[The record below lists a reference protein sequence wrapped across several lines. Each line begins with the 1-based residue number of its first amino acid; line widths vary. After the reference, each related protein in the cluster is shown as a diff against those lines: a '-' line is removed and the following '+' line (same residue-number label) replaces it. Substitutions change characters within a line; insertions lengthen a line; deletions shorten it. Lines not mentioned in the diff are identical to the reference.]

1 MCGIG
6 AFQIVKGE
14 CDPAK
19 VARVLLRLLES
30 RGKDA
35 SGCAWHE
42 ADGTY
47 VCKNNVS
54 GKVFAKQLQRNIG
67 TTGIVHTRWA
77 TQGSPKKE
85 QNNHPIDANGVI
97 GVHNGHCSNDNGLL
111 GMCEDYT
118 RKGEVDSE
126 AIFALIAHG
135 PKGMKLRDRL
145 AEVRGSAALLWL
157 RSYDKQ
163 QQLHAAR
170 LTSSPL
176 WFGQTALGSVV
187 FASTEAILKET
198 AKRCDL
204 QFAYTHEMQ
213 QGTYVRVKDGVLSE
227 MQTVKLPA
235 PTYIPKH
242 DYTKTSTYYSSP
254 YSAPKAQRTDKQRDE
269 QFGLFDVEPLE
280 YADTYDYALEQ
291 WEHDMDE
298 ISDEQLRD
306 SLDRQFRMGRY
317 GDRF

>member
-19 VARVLLRLLES
+19 VARVLLRLLEI

-35 SGCAWHE
+35 SGVSWHK
-42 ADGTY
+42 DGGTFIS
-47 VCKNNVS
+47 KNNVS
-54 GKVFAKQLQRNIG
+54 GKVFAKQLQTSIG

-77 TQGSPKKE
+77 TQGSPKRE
-85 QNNHPIDANGVI
+85 VNNHPIDALGVI
-97 GVHNGHCSNDNGLL
+97 GVHNGHCSNDKELL
-111 GMCEDYT
+111 TMCKDYT

-135 PKGMKLRDRL
+135 PQDMKLRDRL
-145 AEVRGSAALLWL
+145 AEVSGSAALLWL

-163 QQLHAAR
+163 EQLHAAR

-176 WFGQTALGSVV
+176 WLGQTALGSVV
-187 FASTEAILKET
+187 FASTADTLKEVG
-198 AKRCDL
+198 KRCNL
-204 QFAYTHEMQ
+204 VFAYTHEMQ

-235 PTYIPKH
+235 PTYVAKH
-242 DYTKTSTYYSSP
+242 DYTKTSTYYSTP
-254 YSAPKAQRTDKQRDE
+254 YSAPKAQRTDRQRE
-269 QFGLFDVEPLE
+269 TQFDLFDVEPLE
-280 YADTYDYALEQ
+280 YADTYDYELEQ

-298 ISDEQLRD
+298 MSDDKLRD
-306 SLDRQFRMGRY
+306 SLDKQFRMGRY
-317 GDRF
+317 GR